1 MRKYSVRIYLL
12 VLLLAFA
19 MAASTYTPN
28 TAADTETNHKQAYK
42 SGIILTA
49 EPSYNIIN
57 PGEVARYSVE
67 VSSISP
73 PSGLPVPAVGVV
85 HLAVRGIPENA
96 FGIFTPSMGL
106 PSFESK
112 LTIITTEAV
121 KPGLYKLT
129 IFAFNKRNRILEI
142 TDVVL
147 SIGGV
152 TVTATGTATVTATQ
166 TITVTATTSTETSEA
181 SAGLEI
187 DFSTDKL
194 SYNLGEQVII
204 EGVITDKSG
213 NSIEGASVSIQVD
226 NPLGSAIHVYQ
237 IATDE
242 QGFFNDTF
250 TLPDDALN
258 GVYTVFVS
266 ATYRECHGAS
276 HSTFVVGESNVPAV
290 SIIGLNITAPDGAQ
304 LASFE
309 PGAEVVVSIQVL
321 NQGATLENGIIWLEV
336 DDPRDVPV
344 YIALVSTRLSQGE
357 NVTTKFHV
365 FLEEDAVEGAYTA
378 NAYVSD
384 DYISRGG
391 TFLDKK
397 QGTFIVE
404 RPSTTTTTTTTT
416 VMTTTETATTNETTE
431 TTETTMTIET
441 TAATATET
449 SEATATIETTVST
462 TNPEQ

>member
-1 MRKYSVRIYLL
+1 MRKHNLRVHLL
-12 VLLLAFA
+12 VLLLSFV
-19 MAASTYTPN
+19 MAISAYAST
-28 TAADTETNHKQAYK
+28 TAADAEQNHKQGYYGK
-42 SGIILTA
+42 SGIILSV
-49 EPSYNIIN
+49 EPPYNGIN
-57 PGEVARYSVE
+57 PGEITQYSVE
-67 VSSISP
+67 VTSISP
-73 PSGLPVPAVGVV
+73 PSGLPHTAVGVI
-85 HLAVRGIPENA
+85 HLAIRGLPENA
-96 FGIFTPSMGL
+96 VGIFTPNMGL

-112 LTIITTEAV
+112 LTVITGSDV
-121 KPGLYKLT
+121 KPGLYELT
-129 IFAFNKRNRILEI
+129 IFAFNKRNRILE
-142 TDVVL
+142 TAKVAL
-147 SIGGV
+147 SIGGAA
-152 TVTATGTATVTATQ
+152 TATITQTTTTTATE
-166 TITVTATTSTETSEA
+166 TVTTSTVA
-181 SAGLEI
+181 PPAIPGLRIE
-187 DFSTDKL
+187 FSTDKL
-194 SYNLGEQVII
+194 SYAPGEQVVI
-204 EGVITDKSG
+204 EGIITDESG
-213 NSIEGASVSIQVD
+213 NSIEGASASIQVD
-226 NPLGSAIHVYQ
+226 NPSGSAIHVYQ
-237 IATDE
+237 TTTDE

-250 TLPDDALN
+250 TLPGVVLN
-258 GVYTVFVS
+258 GVYTVFIS
-266 ATYRECHGAS
+266 ATYREYRGAS

-404 RPSTTTTTTTTT
+404 RPSTTTTTTT